1 MAALRVG
8 TGREDRA
15 VSGAQAHRIKLIA
28 HLTRCLTFPL
38 CATVVGAGKGRGVV
52 IGVGMQME
60 MKSGLGQR
68 GIIN

>member
-38 CATVVGAGKGRGVV
+38 CSTVVGAGKGRGDSNR
-52 IGVGMQME
+52 
-60 MKSGLGQR
+60 SGNADGDEER
-68 GIIN
+68 TGTKRDH